1 MEELDLSQMLSI
13 FWHRK
18 VQIILIILIFIVIGI
33 GYTIGFVTP
42 KYTSSTT
49 LVLATEK
56 DTNNSS
62 SITTNDITLI
72 SKLIST
78 YRELATSDKV
88 VRKVINNLGI
98 NVSEQSLKKSI
109 TVKVVSD
116 SELIRISV
124 TNEDADIAAKVANE
138 VANVFT
144 EQVKEIYNI
153 DNVHVVDNAEQS
165 DTPSNI
171 NHTRD
176 VLIFA
181 CIGIVISVIY
191 VLLDNML
198 DTTVKTT
205 EDIEK
210 TCRVPVLAS
219 IPFDNSESRK
229 GGRK

>member
-1 MEELDLSQMLSI
+1 MEELDLSQMISL

-18 VQIILIILIFIVIGI
+18 VQIILIVLIFMVIGVA
-33 GYTIGFVTP
+33 YTTCFVTP

-49 LVLATEK
+49 LVLAAGK
-56 DTNNSS
+56 DSTLPT
-62 SITTNDITLI
+62 SITATNLN

-78 YRELATSDKV
+78 YREIATSDKV
-88 VRKVINNLGI
+88 VRKVINNLGLDI
-98 NVSEQSLKKSI
+98 SDQALKNSI

-116 SELIRISV
+116 SEVIKISV
-124 TNEDADIAAKVANE
+124 TNGDSEIAASIANE
-138 VANVFT
+138 LANVFS

-153 DNVHVVDNAEQS
+153 DNVHVVDTAEKS
-165 DTPSNI
+165 ASPSNV
-171 NHTRD
+171 NHTKD
-176 VLIFA
+176 IMIFA
-181 CIGIVISVIY
+181 LIGIVVSVIY

>member
-181 CIGIVISVIY
+181 CIGIVVSVIY

-210 TCRVPVLAS
+210 ICRVPVLAS